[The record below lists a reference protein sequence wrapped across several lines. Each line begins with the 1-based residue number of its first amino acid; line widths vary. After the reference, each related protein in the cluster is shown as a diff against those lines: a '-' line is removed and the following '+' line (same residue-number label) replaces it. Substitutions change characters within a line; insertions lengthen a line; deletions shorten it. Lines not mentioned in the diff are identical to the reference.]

1 MTVASVVAITSLVFS
16 GVTATG
22 FDNEQLVQ
30 ELDPLATKLAAI
42 TGYSKSEVLYQVFG
56 ELHFTFTLTEHAGYT
71 CWSTLQCYGS
81 KNPLVDPD
89 ARGLLVHE
97 LGHRFLNDLNLPFHE
112 MVMSVGYE
120 QDGRYVHVMGINPKT
135 WQYQRTAMGYPH
147 PGQPYEQH
155 GHLSPDYNTYK
166 EDFAD
171 TFMNWALGQCTNDTA
186 GRLRCG
192 WMDAFVKKHIKYAT
206 PKLAVAKYARR
217 HPLVVLQ

>member
-97 LGHRFLNDLNLPFHE
+97 LGHRFLNDLSLPFE
-112 MVMSVGYE
+112 ELVMSVGYE

-192 WMDAFVKKHIKYAT
+192 WITHCLIWM
-206 PKLAVAKYARR
+206 ARR
-217 HPLVVLQ
+217 